1 MSIFILVAT
10 THFIALL
17 SPGPDFFLLL
27 TTLLSDGRRAAHAV
41 CVGIALGNAIILLSI
56 LYVLHHMGG
65 LDSSIVQIVKYCA
78 AAYLSYLALR
88 CFMALRRVNH
98 RQTVAMQAAFKPH
111 GRTTVRY
118 FYLGLQSSLFN
129 PKNMIFYSSVLLL
142 VYTQFNLWQQL
153 GLALWMVAVVY
164 VWNCMLLKLLSRASY
179 LQYLQ
184 AKVGWIYAISA
195 ICFLTFAFCSVYLL

>member
-17 SPGPDFFLLL
+17 SPGPDFFLLV
-27 TTLLSDGRRAAHAV
+27 TTLLGDGRRAAYAV

-65 LDSSIVQIVKYCA
+65 LDPSIVQVVKYCA

-88 CFMALRRVNH
+88 CFMALRMVQH
-98 RQTVAMQAAFKPH
+98 SQSIAMQTELQPDDRAAK
-111 GRTTVRY
+111 Y

-153 GLALWMVAVVY
+153 GLALWMVIVVY
-164 VWNCMLLKLLSRASY
+164 VWNGVLLKLLSQTSY

-184 AKVGWIYAISA
+184 TKVKWIYVISG
-195 ICFLTFAFCSVYLL
+195 ICFLSFAFCSIYLL